1 MNPTVVLVVAKAP
14 ETGLAKTRLTPP
26 LSPEQAATVAAAS
39 LLDTL
44 TAVRGV
50 PGIHP
55 VIAWT
60 GEIERACRRDA
71 ITDAMADMDLVWQRG
86 GHFGERLAAA
96 HAEVAERYPGSP
108 VLQIGMDTPQVTP
121 ELLAESAAPL
131 RSHEGPEAVLGPAL
145 DGGWWA
151 LGLREPHD
159 AEVLGHVPMSRPET
173 GELTGAALEQ
183 RGLRVHEL
191 VELSDVDTVP
201 DAHRVAESVP
211 ESEFAAALRASV
223 EREGAV

>member
-14 ETGLAKTRLTPP
+14 ETGVAKTRLTPP
-26 LSPEQAATVAAAS
+26 LPPEQAAKVAAAS

-44 TAVRGV
+44 AAVHGI
-50 PGIHP
+50 PGIYP
-55 VIAWT
+55 VVAWT

-71 ITDAMADMDLVWQRG
+71 IEEAMADMDLVWQRG
-86 GHFGERLAAA
+86 GDFGERLAAA
-96 HAEVAERYPGSP
+96 HTEVAERYPASP
-108 VLQIGMDTPQVTP
+108 VLQIGMDTPQLTP

-131 RSHEGPEAVLGPAL
+131 RSHDGPEAVLGPAL

-151 LGLREPHD
+151 LGLREPRD
-159 AEVLGHVPMSRPET
+159 AEVLGHVPMSRPDT
-173 GELTGAALEQ
+173 GKLTGSALAQ

-191 VELSDVDTVP
+191 VELSDVDTVL
-201 DAHRVAESVP
+201 DAHRVAESAP
-211 ESEFAAALRASV
+211 ETEFAAALRESV